1 MDSRIRS
8 IVDTETHIEP
18 IFFIQSR
25 GLYKLWKR
33 VFRNQYSTTSDMFK
47 QAFSFQYGDDIMT

>member
-1 MDSRIRS
+1 MDARIRS

-47 QAFSFQYGDDIMT
+47 QAFSF